1 MNFPSF
7 KYIVVIYFILG
18 FHALFVYPKIVLA
31 EIPKNFP
38 PTLFIIEPVFLV
50 SCYVKVDNDV
60 KVFKMIKQVNSCAK
74 GGVIEKGINRLC
86 GWDVIFISC

>member
-18 FHALFVYPKIVLA
+18 FHGLFVYPKIVLA

-38 PTLFIIEPVFLV
+38 PTLFIIEPKKIGLITW
-50 SCYVKVDNDV
+50 
-60 KVFKMIKQVNSCAK
+60 IKR
-74 GGVIEKGINRLC
+74 INPI
-86 GWDVIFISC
+86 D